1 MTSSPAF
8 MRASSWRP
16 APGPGSSG
24 RPPAKRSLLTRLP
37 GTVRQQAHD
46 IEKPLQPCC
55 RPILRGVGATVE
67 AFPGGEIPLVAD
79 REKAVAAR
87 RDSAL
92 FMASV
97 TGAGM
102 LAEHGDPSVFRWIIG
117 SVGPLHGTASCHG
130 AKLLV
135 VVCCGP
141 RELLGRR
148 ADSPANLAQS
158 ITARI
163 A

>member
-8 MRASSWRP
+8 TRASSWRL

-24 RPPAKRSLLTRLP
+24 RPPRRSLLTRLP
-37 GTVRQQAHD
+37 GSVRQQAHD
-46 IEKPLQPCC
+46 VEKPLQPCC
-55 RPILRGVGATVE
+55 RPIPGGIRAAVE
-67 AFPGGEIPLVAD
+67 AFPGGEIPFVAD
-79 REKAVAAR
+79 REKAVAAS
-87 RDSAL
+87 RDRAL
-92 FMASV
+92 FVASV

-102 LAEHGDPSVFRWIIG
+102 LAEHGDPSVFRWIVG
-117 SVGPLHGTASCHG
+117 SVGPLHGTASCDG
-130 AKLLV
+130 ATLLV
-135 VVCCGP
+135 VVCCEP

-148 ADSPANLAQS
+148 AGGPASLAQS